1 MEQECK
7 SPQDLSWK
15 TSGAGG
21 TAWFRNDQ
29 EFCLRDTDI
38 EGKAGIQVA
47 SLQSFKLG

>member
-29 EFCLRDTDI
+29 EFCLRDTEV